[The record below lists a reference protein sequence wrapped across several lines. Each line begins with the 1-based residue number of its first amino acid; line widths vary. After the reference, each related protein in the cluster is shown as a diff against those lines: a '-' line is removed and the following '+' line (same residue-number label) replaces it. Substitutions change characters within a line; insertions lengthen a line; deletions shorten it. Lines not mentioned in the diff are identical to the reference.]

1 MTAVEV
7 KSSSS
12 LALSSS
18 ALIVG
23 LAHAEYARA
32 NFLAPTFD

>member
-23 LAHAEYARA
+23 LAHAEYEGKFSGAD
-32 NFLAPTFD
+32 F